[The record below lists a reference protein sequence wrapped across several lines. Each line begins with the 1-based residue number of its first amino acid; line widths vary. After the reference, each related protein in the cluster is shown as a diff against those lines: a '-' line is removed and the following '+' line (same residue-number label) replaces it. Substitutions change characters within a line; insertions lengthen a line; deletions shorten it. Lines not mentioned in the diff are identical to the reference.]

1 MMRIRHTAERDDQGF
16 TVIEVLIV
24 IVVMGT
30 LMSTLAAA
38 LVIALKTAPST
49 EARLD
54 DARSTRGLATW
65 LSYDTTSAPPFLPE
79 EAQGGIDITPG
90 ANDCG
95 GAGTNLLHLK
105 WTENSFSQR
114 TYVANYRFVDSG
126 EIVRYYCT
134 QSGTDAPVALSA
146 RTLTRGLDPD
156 DPPTVSVT
164 TFIETVT
171 VNPVTPPTWTVTT
184 TTTDATATT
193 ATTNTASV
201 VKNKEV
207 LAKAGAT
214 VSFLLNGVSGEEV
227 LVDTSSRNPSSFF
240 PSP

>member
-38 LVIALKTAPST
+38 IVISLRTAPNT

-54 DARSTRGLATW
+54 DARSTRALATW

-79 EAQGGIDITPG
+79 QAQGGIDITPR

-114 TYVANYRFVDSG
+114 TYVANYRFVESG

-134 QSGTDAPVALSA
+134 QSGADVPVALSA
-146 RTLTRGLDPD
+146 RTLTRGLDPL

-164 TFIETVT
+164 TFFETVT
-171 VNPVTPPTWTVTT
+171 VTPPTWTVTT

-193 ATTNTASV
+193 TSTNTASV
-201 VKNKEV
+201 VKDKEV